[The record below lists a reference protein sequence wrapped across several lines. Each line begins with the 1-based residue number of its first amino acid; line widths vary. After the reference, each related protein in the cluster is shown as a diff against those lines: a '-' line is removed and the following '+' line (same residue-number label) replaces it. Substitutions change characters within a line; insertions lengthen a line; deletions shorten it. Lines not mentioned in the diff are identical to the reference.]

1 VTANSTTTYGVRG
14 MPVTPDPVF
23 ANATVFTLFAFASDN
38 LGTIESLQVTSSA
51 DPFLVQCALT
61 LFCMRCPDVFCR

>member
-1 VTANSTTTYGVRG
+1 MTANSTTTYGVRG